1 MTMGMNKAA
10 EPSPEQTTH
19 ELVPLLRSVAS
30 GDRSALSALYGRTSA
45 KLFGICTRMLGSEA
59 DAEEVLQ
66 DVYVTV
72 WQKADRFDATKA
84 SPITWLSVLARNK
97 AIDRLRVRK
106 PATNTIDA
114 ADEIPDDS
122 ASSFDLIVIAQQNE
136 LLAAC
141 LDQLDERHRAFIRD
155 AFVEGA
161 TYPELA
167 SREDV
172 PLGTMKSWIRRAL
185 ISLRKCL
192 ER

>member
-72 WQKADRFDATKA
+72 WQKADRFDASKA

-97 AIDRLRVRK
+97 SIDRLRVRK